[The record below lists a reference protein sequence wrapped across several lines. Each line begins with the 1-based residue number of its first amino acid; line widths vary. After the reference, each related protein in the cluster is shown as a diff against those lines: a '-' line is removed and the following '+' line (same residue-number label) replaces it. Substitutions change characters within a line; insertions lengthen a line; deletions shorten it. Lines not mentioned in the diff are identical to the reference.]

1 MLRCVTSAAVP
12 QPTSSRVPSSLSP
25 ASQAPAGPTPTKPF
39 VVELDFERKVDK
51 RIEIDR
57 AKAAIAEGRFVW
69 IDLDVSDAL
78 EAKKALGPLGLCAD
92 EILDDALTNEPA
104 TQSGRYDDYLHLVV
118 TGCRLQGA
126 HFDLERVDAIIG
138 ERFLLTMHKGPVV
151 FLDAVRKV
159 YRSDFQRFAKSP
171 SFLVYEL
178 WDHLVENYLAVQKQF
193 EERVEKLQRELIG
206 EVDDRVFGR
215 VSELGADLLHFRKVV
230 LPARAVLADLSS
242 RKSLFISEATQPFL
256 MNMVGTLERVLQD
269 LLADRDILNDSLNL
283 YMSAVGHRTNRVMNR
298 LTVVSVIFLPL
309 TFLCGVYG
317 MNFEVLPELKWQYG
331 YLYFW
336 GTVAVMV
343 AILLWLMRKNRLL

>member
-1 MLRCVTSAAVP
+1 MSTVAAP
-12 QPTSSRVPSSLSP
+12 P
-25 ASQAPAGPTPTKPF
+25 ASRAPVSSTIAGPSPTAPF
-39 VVELDFERKVDK
+39 VVDFDFERKVER

-57 AKAAIAEGRFVW
+57 AKAAMAEGRFVW
-69 IDLDVSDAL
+69 VDVDVSDAA
-78 EAKKALGPLGLCAD
+78 EARRTITPLGLCAE

-104 TQSGRYDDYLHLVV
+104 TQSGRYDDYLHVVV

-126 HFDLERVDAIIG
+126 HFDLERVDVIIG
-138 ERFLLTMHKGPVV
+138 ERFLLTMHRGPVV

-178 WDHLVENYLAVQKQF
+178 WDHLVENYLAVQKRF
-193 EERVEKLQRELIG
+193 EERVERLQAELIG
-206 EVDDRVFGR
+206 EVDDRVFAR

-230 LPARAVLADLSS
+230 LPARAVLSDLGS

-269 LLADRDILNDSLNL
+269 LLVDRDILNDSLNL
-283 YMSAVGHRTNRVMNR
+283 YMSMVGHRTNRVMNR

-317 MNFEVLPELKWQYG
+317 MNFDVLPEVHWRYG
-331 YLYFW
+331 YVYFW
-336 GTVAVMV
+336 TSVVVIVAV
-343 AILLWLMRKNRLL
+343 LLWLMRRNRLL

>member
-1 MLRCVTSAAVP
+1 V
-12 QPTSSRVPSSLSP
+12 SLPPVSL
-25 ASQAPAGPTPTKPF
+25 APPGPTPTKPF
-39 VVELDFERKVDK
+39 VVDLDFERKVEK
-51 RIEIDR
+51 RIELDA
-57 AKAAIAEGRFVW
+57 AKAAMAEGRFVW
-69 IDLDVSDAL
+69 VDLDVSDAA
-78 EAKKALGPLGLCAD
+78 EARKTVAPLGLCAD

-104 TQSGRYDDYLHLVV
+104 TQSARYDDYLHFVV

-126 HFDLERVDAIIG
+126 NFDLERVDVIIG

-171 SFLVYEL
+171 SFLVYEI
-178 WDHLVENYLAVQKQF
+178 WDHLVENYLTVQKRF
-193 EERVEKLQRELIG
+193 EERVEKLQAELIG
-206 EVDDRVFGR
+206 EVNDRVFAR

-242 RKSLFISEATQPFL
+242 RRSLFISEATQPFL

-269 LLADRDILNDSLNL
+269 LLVDRDILNDSLNL

-317 MNFEVLPELKWQYG
+317 MNFEVLPELKWAHG
-331 YLYFW
+331 YAYFW
-336 GTVAVMV
+336 AAVALIVG
-343 AILLWLMRKNRLL
+343 ALLWLMRKNKLL